1 LQASIDTGQGRVP
14 AIAVFYGAGTAI
26 GGIVAPW
33 HFGTPIGT
41 ASRWNVFF
49 GYCGAALLM
58 LAMTVMELR
67 FGVDA
72 EDRALEQIV
81 DSPIWLP
88 NRFSAQFHPDGPA

>member
-14 AIAVFYGAGTAI
+14 AIAVFYAAGTAI
-26 GGIVAPW
+26 GCIVAPW
-33 HFGTPIGT
+33 LFGTPMGM

-58 LAMTVMELR
+58 LATTVMELG

-72 EDRALEQIV
+72 EGRALE
-81 DSPIWLP
+81 
-88 NRFSAQFHPDGPA
+88 